1 MAANVPEY
9 VIVLA
14 AGKGSRMGS
23 NSTHKVCF
31 EIDGVPAV
39 VRALEVY
46 RQCGVAQN
54 LVVVGQLAGQVV
66 ETVGKAFPNTVFAYQ
81 KEANGTADAVRSAVE
96 AMPSMPDGADVLVV
110 AGDRLIDQA
119 AVERL
124 FDLYYREKC
133 DLAMLALPTRP
144 GSGAGRIVTDASGN
158 AAAILEMADVRKK
171 RTLARLR
178 TETPKSAEAARA
190 VMLEEFSA
198 SEPKCA
204 KAFGERWEN
213 FAGGP
218 PISETECVFQVAMP
232 DGSQLMLTPDEVE
245 NLPCSNT
252 SVYITGRRTLAGV
265 LAKLSRDNAQREEYL
280 SDVAAVL
287 RRNKPDAAIRVLTIA
302 DPARVLGFNN
312 PQELLEV
319 SEIVRNRARRTAP
332 EPDKALFLPV
342 GEYVAKIERALTGDF
357 DPALLAELKLLYG
370 DDAEWIKKHLAN
382 YLPLLKLAAGRLTP
396 ETAVAVVRSPGRVNV
411 MGRHVDHQG
420 GNCNLMTIN
429 FETLMVIAP
438 RRDDV
443 IRLEH
448 LDRQFK
454 PCEFAISELVREL
467 PWDDWTSLV
476 NSRKLHE
483 LIGSYG
489 VDWSHYVKAAVLRLQ
504 KKFSHQTLFG
514 MDMFVAGDVPMAAG
528 LSSSSSLVVG
538 AAEAVVA
545 VNALDTFPSQLVTLC
560 GEGEWFVGTRGGAAD
575 HAAVKL
581 GEKNRVVK
589 VRFFDFGVVESVPF
603 PEECVMVLCDSGIQA
618 RKAGGARDQFNHRV
632 SCYRLGFE
640 LLKKQFPQY
649 APLLAHLRDVNSEN
663 LGVSP
668 ERIYRMLLHL
678 PETATRPELE
688 EMLERNLDSLWSTH
702 AAPAD
707 GLYPVRSVVLY
718 GLSECA
724 RSRVYAERLKEGDLA
739 AIGELMRI
747 SHDGDRVARRRP
759 DATTAPWRARCD
771 NAFLLDLID
780 DLASGDPRRVTA
792 AQLENQSG
800 SYACSLPEIDAMV
813 DIADAVDGVIGAQL
827 AGAGL
832 GGCMMVLARRQAVP
846 ALSEALTREYYSGRG
861 LTARILVCR
870 PIAGSG
876 VLRIN

>member
-31 EIDGVPAV
+31 EIDGVPAI
-39 VRALEVY
+39 VRALDVY
-46 RQCGVAQN
+46 RQCGVTQN

-81 KEANGTADAVRSAVE
+81 KEANGTANAVRSALE
-96 AMPSMPDGADVLVV
+96 AMPSMPDDADILVV
-110 AGDRLIDQA
+110 AGDRLIDPT

-124 FDLYYREKC
+124 FDLYYSEKC
-133 DLAMLALPTRP
+133 DLAMLSLPTRP
-144 GSGAGRIVTDASGN
+144 GSGAGRIVTDAAGN

-178 TETPKSAEAARA
+178 KEMPKSREAARA
-190 VMLEEFSA
+190 VMMESFST
-198 SEPKCA
+198 SESKCFR
-204 KAFGERWEN
+204 AFGERWDN
-213 FAGGP
+213 SADYSR
-218 PISETECVFQVAMP
+218 ISDNECVFEVAMP
-232 DGSQLMLTPDEVE
+232 DGSQLVLTPDEVE
-245 NLPCSNT
+245 NLPNSNT
-252 SVYITGRRTLAGV
+252 SVYIIGKRALSGV
-265 LAKLSRDNAQREEYL
+265 LANLSRDNAQKEEYL

-287 RRNKPDAAIRVLTIA
+287 RRNKPNANIRILTIS

-332 EPDKALFLPV
+332 EPDKTLFLPV
-342 GEYVAKIERALTGDF
+342 GEYLAKIERALAGDF
-357 DPALLAELKLLYG
+357 DSALLTELKLLYG
-370 DDAEWIKKHLAN
+370 DDAEWIKKHLSN
-382 YLPLLKLAAGRLTP
+382 YLPLLTMAAARLAP
-396 ETAVAVVRSPGRVNV
+396 ETPVAVVRSPGRVNV

-448 LDRQFK
+448 LDPQFK
-454 PCEFAISELVREL
+454 PCEFTISQLVREL

-489 VDWSHYVKAAVLRLQ
+489 VDWSHYVKAAALRLQ

-514 MDMFVAGDVPMAAG
+514 MDMFVAGNVPMAAG

-581 GEKNRVVK
+581 GEENRVVK
-589 VRFFDFGVVESVPF
+589 VKFFDFGVVESVPF

-649 APLLAHLRDVNSEN
+649 APLLSHLRDVNCET

-678 PETATRPELE
+678 PETATRSELE
-688 EMLERNLDSLWSTH
+688 SLLTRDLGALWSTH
-702 AAPAD
+702 NAPAD

-724 RSRVYAERLKEGDLA
+724 RSSIYAEKLKKHDLP

-747 SHDGDRVARRRP
+747 SHDGDRVARRQP
-759 DATTAPWRARCD
+759 DGSMTPWRARCD

-792 AQLENQSG
+792 AQLEKQSG

-813 DIADAVDGVIGAQL
+813 DIVSTVDGVIGAQL

-832 GGCMMVLARRQAVP
+832 GGCMMVLARKQAVE
-846 ALSEALTREYYSGRG
+846 ALSEALISKYYSPHG
-861 LTARILVCR
+861 LPDRILVCR

-876 VLRIN
+876 VLKIN